1 MTVKAKRAQQYVSIA
16 EEMVAHSRGTH
27 PCPTVIETE
36 KRDSPIVARVKRI
49 IRNMTK
55 FKARQRKD
63 MQEVEE
69 ELQGIHFLNH

>member
-1 MTVKAKRAQQYVSIA
+1 MPVEAKQAKQYVSIA

-27 PCPTVIETE
+27 PCPTVIETKE
-36 KRDSPIVARVKRI
+36 RDTSIVVRVKRI

-63 MQEVEE
+63 MHEAEE
-69 ELQGIHFLNH
+69 EFQGIYFFNH